1 MGRVAQEDDAST
13 VRELSLGI
21 ERSSRICKDKRIMQR
36 DVLVDAVLN
45 GAPNRTGTPRRS
57 LMAMSQASCRGPTP
71 RSQALPKLTNRSSKK
86 TLGALQL
93 GPQSARVWNGTSR
106 VALS

>member
-1 MGRVAQEDDAST
+1 MGNPEEKRLGDIRYSTRQVAEDEDDAST

-21 ERSSRICKDKRIMQR
+21 ERASRICKDKRIMQR

-45 GAPNRTGTPRRS
+45 GAPNRTGTPSRG
-57 LMAMSQASCRGPTP
+57 LMAMPQASCRGPKP

-86 TLGALQL
+86 TLGAL
-93 GPQSARVWNGTSR
+93 
-106 VALS
+106 